1 MQEFSIYFNRK
12 DCYEDL
18 NILLKEPI
26 YLPPNNEEI
35 ETITIEDRNGSLT
48 RKKGTFPDR
57 SLDITFVLPHLN
69 KNEMY
74 EKIEE
79 ILDWLE
85 NIEDNKLVIREDRY
99 YIVKSVSYG
108 DITTQALRFYEITIT
123 VTLKPFAYDLNE
135 KETTITSSK
144 ILKNLGNVYS
154 EPTITIEPKTSLT
167 NFTIT
172 INDKDFKIVD
182 TVNKTVTID
191 CELKKC
197 ISNNLN
203 INTSG
208 DYPVLEK
215 GKNTITFDTSKATVK
230 INYITRW
237 R

>member
-35 ETITIEDRNGSLT
+35 ETIPIEDRNGSLT

-123 VTLKPFAYDLNE
+123 LTLKPFAYDPSE
-135 KETTITSSK
+135 KEITITSGK
-144 ILKNLGNVYS
+144 TLNILGNVYS
-154 EPTITIEPKTSLT
+154 EPIITIEPKTSIT

-172 INDKDFKIVD
+172 INGNEFKIVD

-208 DYPVLEK
+208 DYPTLNK

>member
-26 YLPPNNEEI
+26 YLPPNSEEI
-35 ETITIEDRNGSLT
+35 ETIPIEGRNGSLT

-57 SLDITFVLPHLN
+57 SIDITFVLPHLN

-79 ILDWLE
+79 ILNWLE

-99 YIVKSVSYG
+99 YIVKNVSYG

-154 EPTITIEPKTSLT
+154 EPIITIDPKTVIT

-197 ISNNLN
+197 VSNNLN
-203 INTSG
+203 LNTSG

>member
-18 NILLKEPI
+18 GILLKEPI
-26 YLPPNNEEI
+26 YLPPNNQEI
-35 ETITIEDRNGSLT
+35 ETISIEGINGSLT

-57 SLDITFVLPHLN
+57 SLDITFVLPHLD
-69 KNEMY
+69 KNGMY
-74 EKIEE
+74 SKIEE

-123 VTLKPFAYDLNE
+123 VTLKPFVYDPSE
-135 KETTITSSK
+135 KEITITSGK
-144 ILKNLGNVYS
+144 TLNNLGNVYS
-154 EPTITIEPKTSLT
+154 EPIITIEPKTSIT

-172 INDKDFKIVD
+172 INGNEFKIVD
-182 TVNKTVTID
+182 TVNKTVTINS
-191 CELKKC
+191 ELKKC
-197 ISNNLN
+197 ISNNNNLN
-203 INTSG
+203 TQGN
-208 DYPVLEK
+208 YPILNR
-215 GKNTITFDTSKATVK
+215 GKNKITFDNTKATVK

>member
-35 ETITIEDRNGSLT
+35 ETISIEGRNGSLT
-48 RKKGTFPDR
+48 RKKGTFSDR
-57 SLDITFVLPHLN
+57 NLDITFVLPHLN

-123 VTLKPFAYDLNE
+123 LIIKPFAYDPSE
-135 KETTITSSK
+135 KEITITSGK
-144 ILKNLGNVYS
+144 TLKNLGNVYS
-154 EPTITIEPKTSLT
+154 EPIITIEPKGNIT

-172 INDKDFKIVD
+172 INGNEFKIVD
-182 TVNKTVTID
+182 TVNETVTINS
-191 CELKKC
+191 ELKKC

-203 INTSG
+203 INTNG

-230 INYITRW
+230 INYISRW

>member
-35 ETITIEDRNGSLT
+35 ETIPIEDRNGSLT

-123 VTLKPFAYDLNE
+123 FTLKPFAYDPSE

-154 EPTITIEPKTSLT
+154 EPTITIEPKTAIT

-203 INTSG
+203 LNTSG

>member
-18 NILLKEPI
+18 NILLKGPI

-35 ETITIEDRNGSLT
+35 ETIQIEDRNGSLT

-57 SLDITFVLPHLN
+57 NIDITFVLPHLN

-85 NIEDNKLVIREDRY
+85 NIEDNKLIIREDRY

-123 VTLKPFAYDLNE
+123 FTLKPFAYDPSE
-135 KETTITSSK
+135 KEITITSGK
-144 ILKNLGNVYS
+144 TLKNLGNVYS
-154 EPTITIEPKTSLT
+154 EPIITIEPKGNIT

-172 INDKDFKIVD
+172 INGNEFKIVD
-182 TVNKTVTID
+182 TVNKTTIINS
-191 CELKKC
+191 ELSRC
-197 ISNNLN
+197 ISNGLN
-203 INTSG
+203 VNTKG
-208 DYPVLEK
+208 DYPKLNK
-215 GKNTITFDTSKATVK
+215 GNNVIEFDSSKATVK
-230 INYITRW
+230 INNITRW

>member
-18 NILLKEPI
+18 GILLKEPI
-26 YLPPNNEEI
+26 YLPPNSEEI
-35 ETITIEDRNGSLT
+35 ETIPIEDRNGSLT

-123 VTLKPFAYDLNE
+123 VTLKPFAYDPSE
-135 KETTITSSK
+135 KEITITSGK
-144 ILKNLGNVYS
+144 TLNNLGNVYS
-154 EPTITIEPKTSLT
+154 EPIITIEPKGNIT

>member
-12 DCYEDL
+12 DCYEDF

-26 YLPPNNEEI
+26 YLSPNSEDVEEI
-35 ETITIEDRNGSLT
+35 SIEGRNGSLT
-48 RKKGTFPDR
+48 RKKGTFSDR
-57 SLDITFVLPHLN
+57 SLDITFVLPHLD
-69 KNEMY
+69 KNGMY
-74 EKIEE
+74 SKIEE

-123 VTLKPFAYDLNE
+123 LTLKPFAYDPSE
-135 KETTITSSK
+135 KEITITSGK
-144 ILKNLGNVYS
+144 NLNNLGNVYS
-154 EPTITIEPKTSLT
+154 EPIITIEPKTAIT
-167 NFTIT
+167 NFTIS
-172 INDKDFKIVD
+172 INGNEFKIVD
-182 TVNKTVTID
+182 TINKTVTID

>member
-35 ETITIEDRNGSLT
+35 ETISIEGRNGSLT
-48 RKKGTFPDR
+48 RKKGTFSDR
-57 SLDITFVLPHLN
+57 NIDITFVLPHLN

-123 VTLKPFAYDLNE
+123 FTLKPFAYDLNE
-135 KETTITSSK
+135 KEITITYSK

-154 EPTITIEPKTSLT
+154 EPIITIEPKTAIT

-208 DYPVLEK
+208 DYPILEK

-230 INYITRW
+230 INYISRW

>member
-35 ETITIEDRNGSLT
+35 ETISIEGRNGSLT

-123 VTLKPFAYDLNE
+123 VTLKPFAYDPSE
-135 KETTITSSK
+135 KEITITSGK
-144 ILKNLGNVYS
+144 TLKNLGNVYS
-154 EPTITIEPKTSLT
+154 EPIITIEPKTAIT

>member
-26 YLPPNNEEI
+26 YLPPNSEEI
-35 ETITIEDRNGSLT
+35 ETISIEDRNGSLT

-123 VTLKPFAYDLNE
+123 LTLKPFAYDLNE

-144 ILKNLGNVYS
+144 ILNNLGNVYS
-154 EPTITIEPKTSLT
+154 EPILTIEPKTAIT

-172 INDKDFKIVD
+172 INNKDFKIVD
-182 TVNKTVTID
+182 TVNETVTID

-208 DYPVLEK
+208 DYPILEK
-215 GKNTITFDTSKATVK
+215 GKNIITFDTSKATVK

>member
-18 NILLKEPI
+18 GILLKEPI
-26 YLPPNNEEI
+26 YLPPNNEDVEEI
-35 ETITIEDRNGSLT
+35 SIEGRNGSLT

-79 ILDWLE
+79 ILEWLE
-85 NIEDNKLVIREDRY
+85 NIEDNKLIIREDRY

-123 VTLKPFAYDLNE
+123 VTLKPFAYDLWE
-135 KETTITSSK
+135 KEVVLIGTDTIRNK
-144 ILKNLGNVYS
+144 GNVYS
-154 EPTITIEPKTSLT
+154 EPIITIEPKTAIT

-172 INDKDFKIVD
+172 INNKDFKIVD
-182 TVNKTVTID
+182 TINNTTIINS
-191 CELKKC
+191 ELSRC
-197 ISNNLN
+197 ISNGLN
-203 INTSG
+203 VNTKG
-208 DYPVLEK
+208 DYPKLNK
-215 GKNTITFDTSKATVK
+215 GNNVIKFDSSKATVK
-230 INYITRW
+230 INNITRW

>member
-35 ETITIEDRNGSLT
+35 ETISIEGRNGSLT

-85 NIEDNKLVIREDRY
+85 NIEDNKLIIREDRY

-123 VTLKPFAYDLNE
+123 LTLKPFAYDLNE

-154 EPTITIEPKTSLT
+154 EPIITIEPKTSIT

-208 DYPVLEK
+208 DYPTLNK

>member
-18 NILLKEPI
+18 GILLKEPI

-57 SLDITFVLPHLN
+57 NIDITFVLPHLD
-69 KNEMY
+69 KNGMY

-99 YIVKSVSYG
+99 YIVKSVNYG

-123 VTLKPFAYDLNE
+123 LTLKPFAYDPSE
-135 KETTITSSK
+135 KEITITSGK
-144 ILKNLGNVYS
+144 TLNNLGNVYS
-154 EPTITIEPKTSLT
+154 EPIITIEPKTAIT

-172 INDKDFKIVD
+172 INGNEFKIVD
-182 TVNKTVTID
+182 TVNKTITINS
-191 CELKKC
+191 ELKKC
-197 ISNNLN
+197 ISNNNNL
-203 INTSG
+203 NTSG
-208 DYPVLEK
+208 DYPILKK
-215 GKNTITFDTSKATVK
+215 GKNKITFDNTKATVK

>member
-26 YLPPNNEEI
+26 YLPPNSEEI
-35 ETITIEDRNGSLT
+35 ETISIEDRNGSLT

-108 DITTQALRFYEITIT
+108 DITTQSLRFYEITIT
-123 VTLKPFAYDLNE
+123 LTLKPFAYDLNE

-144 ILKNLGNVYS
+144 ILNNLGNVYS
-154 EPTITIEPKTSLT
+154 EPILTIEPKTAIT

-172 INDKDFKIVD
+172 INNKDFKIVD

-208 DYPVLEK
+208 DYPTLEK

>member
-35 ETITIEDRNGSLT
+35 ETISIEGRNGSLT

-57 SLDITFVLPHLN
+57 NIDITFVLPHLN

>member
-12 DCYEDL
+12 DWYEDL
-18 NILLKEPI
+18 GILLKEPI
-26 YLPPNNEEI
+26 YLPPNNQEI
-35 ETITIEDRNGSLT
+35 ETISIEGRNGSLT

-57 SLDITFVLPHLN
+57 NIDITFVLPHLN

-123 VTLKPFAYDLNE
+123 VTLKPFAYDPSE
-135 KETTITSSK
+135 KEITITSGK
-144 ILKNLGNVYS
+144 TLNNLGNVYS
-154 EPTITIEPKTSLT
+154 EPIITIEPKTAIT
-167 NFTIT
+167 NFTIS
-172 INDKDFKIVD
+172 INGNEFKIVD
-182 TVNKTVTID
+182 TVNKTVTINS
-191 CELKKC
+191 ELKKC
-197 ISNNLN
+197 ISNNNNLN
-203 INTSG
+203 TQGN
-208 DYPVLEK
+208 YPILNR

>member
-18 NILLKEPI
+18 GILLKEPI
-26 YLPPNNEEI
+26 YLPPNSEDVEEI
-35 ETITIEDRNGSLT
+35 SIEGRNGSLT

-57 SLDITFVLPHLN
+57 NLDITFVLPHLD

-108 DITTQALRFYEITIT
+108 DITTQALRFYEITINF
-123 VTLKPFAYDLNE
+123 VLKPFAYDLNE
-135 KETTITSSK
+135 RDIELTAN
-144 ILKNLGNVYS
+144 KNINNKGNIYS
-154 EPTITIEPKTSLT
+154 EPLLIVTPISNIT

-172 INDKDFKIVD
+172 IDDKEFTIVD
-182 TVNKTVTID
+182 TVNKQVTID

-208 DYPVLEK
+208 EYPTLQV
-215 GKNTITFDTSKATVK
+215 GFNSISFDSSKATIK
-230 INYITRW
+230 ISNVSRW

>member
-35 ETITIEDRNGSLT
+35 ETIPIEDRNGSLT

-57 SLDITFVLPHLN
+57 SLDITFVLPHLD
-69 KNEMY
+69 KNGMY

-123 VTLKPFAYDLNE
+123 LTLKPFAYDPSE
-135 KETTITSSK
+135 KEITITSGK
-144 ILKNLGNVYS
+144 TLNNLGNVYS
-154 EPTITIEPKTSLT
+154 EPIITIEPKTSIT

-172 INDKDFKIVD
+172 INGNEFKIVD
-182 TVNKTVTID
+182 TVNKTVTINSK
-191 CELKKC
+191 LKKC
-197 ISNNLN
+197 ISNNNNLN
-203 INTSG
+203 TQGN
-208 DYPVLEK
+208 YPRLNR
-215 GKNTITFDTSKATVK
+215 GKNKITFDNTKVTVR
-230 INYITRW
+230 INYISRW

>member
-18 NILLKEPI
+18 GILLKEPI

-35 ETITIEDRNGSLT
+35 ETISIEDRNGSLT

-57 SLDITFVLPHLN
+57 NIDITFVLPHLN

-85 NIEDNKLVIREDRY
+85 NIEDNKLIIREDRY

-123 VTLKPFAYDLNE
+123 VTLKPFAYDPSE
-135 KETTITSSK
+135 KEITITSGK
-144 ILKNLGNVYS
+144 TLNNLGNVYS
-154 EPTITIEPKTSLT
+154 EPLLIVTPISNIT

-172 INDKDFKIVD
+172 IDDKEFTIVD
-182 TVNKTVTID
+182 TVNKQVTID

-208 DYPVLEK
+208 EYPTLQV
-215 GKNTITFDTSKATVK
+215 GFNNISFDSSKAMIK
-230 INYITRW
+230 ISNVSRW

>member
-35 ETITIEDRNGSLT
+35 ETISIEDRNGSLT

-123 VTLKPFAYDLNE
+123 LTLKPFAYDLNE
-135 KETTITSSK
+135 KETTITSGK
-144 ILKNLGNVYS
+144 TLNNLGNVYS
-154 EPTITIEPKTSLT
+154 EPIITIEPKTSIT

-172 INDKDFKIVD
+172 INNKDFKIVD

-203 INTSG
+203 LNTSG
-208 DYPVLEK
+208 DYPTLEK

>member
-35 ETITIEDRNGSLT
+35 EIISIEDRNGSLT

-57 SLDITFVLPHLN
+57 NIDITFVLPHLD
-69 KNEMY
+69 KNGMY
-74 EKIEE
+74 SKIEE

-182 TVNKTVTID
+182 TVNKIVTID

-208 DYPVLEK
+208 EYPILEK